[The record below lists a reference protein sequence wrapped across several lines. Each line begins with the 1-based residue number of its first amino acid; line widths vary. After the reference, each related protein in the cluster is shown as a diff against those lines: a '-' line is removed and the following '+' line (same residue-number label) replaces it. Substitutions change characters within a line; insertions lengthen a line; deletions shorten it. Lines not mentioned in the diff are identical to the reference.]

1 MDETFSTRKVGVTS
15 VLRLS
20 IIVLHQD
27 DDAKLESTL
36 LSLLENRN
44 EKHHEI
50 ILVHDG
56 SYRDPYN
63 LSDDE
68 IRIIQASDR
77 DGRMDQINKAV
88 AIARSPNVQILFPGI
103 KVESNW
109 CDEALELLA
118 SPEIAC
124 VGSPCKADSEN
135 RIIYGLDQQALPH
148 RRFAQKQNARVAPI
162 LCGTIFKKRTL
173 QLVGGLNSLLPRE
186 GAEVELQLLF
196 AAMELETC
204 IATKSLLSGPRR
216 TIEGLDIG
224 YETGRQCGQIACAFG
239 LVEGSGVE
247 IDSLA
252 KQLSHLAGGLMSP
265 KTVAERLGWVM
276 GIRDRSLAEITRE
289 RLISA
294 AERLDEAE
302 ENECNHSNSYR
313 RAA

>member
-1 MDETFSTRKVGVTS
+1 

-20 IIVLHQD
+20 IIVVHQD

-56 SYRDPYN
+56 SYNDPYDLN
-63 LSDDE
+63 DDE
-68 IRIIQASDR
+68 IRMIQASDQ
-77 DGRMDQINKAV
+77 DGCIDQINSAI
-88 AIARSPNVQILFPGI
+88 AIARSPNVQILFPGVT
-103 KVESNW
+103 VEANW
-109 CDEALELLA
+109 SEEALELL
-118 SPEIAC
+118 STPDTVC
-124 VGSPCKADSEN
+124 VGSPCKVESEN
-135 RIIYGLDQQALPH
+135 KILYGLDQKALPH
-148 RRFAQKQNARVAPI
+148 RRYSQKQNDSVAPM
-162 LCGTIFKKRTL
+162 LCGTIFRKKTL

-196 AAMELETC
+196 AAMELEST
-204 IATKSLLSGPRR
+204 IASVSHLSAPRR

-247 IDSLA
+247 VDSLA

-276 GIRDRSLAEITRE
+276 GIRDRSLANNIRD
-289 RLISA
+289 RLMSA
-294 AERLDEAE
+294 AERLDEAVE
-302 ENECNHSNSYR
+302 EECNHSSVYR

>member
-1 MDETFSTRKVGVTS
+1 M
-15 VLRLS
+15 LRLS

-50 ILVHDG
+50 ILVHNG
-56 SYRDPYN
+56 SYNDPYG
-63 LSDDE
+63 LSLDE
-68 IRIIQASDR
+68 VRMIHASDR
-77 DGRMDQINKAV
+77 NGCIDQINAAV
-88 AIARSPNVQILFPGI
+88 SVARSPYVQILFPGVT
-103 KVESNW
+103 VETNW
-109 CDEALELLA
+109 CEEALELLT
-118 SPEIAC
+118 SPDTVC
-124 VGSPCKADSEN
+124 VGSPCKVESEN
-135 RIIYGLDQQALPH
+135 KVLYGLDQSALPH
-148 RRFAQKQNARVAPI
+148 RRFAQKQNNRIAPV
-162 LCGTIFKKRTL
+162 LCGTIFRKKIL

-196 AAMELETC
+196 EAMELESK
-204 IATKSLLSGPRR
+204 IATVSRLSGPRR
-216 TIEGLDIG
+216 TIEGRDIG

-276 GIRDRSLAEITRE
+276 GVRDRSLANNIRD

-294 AERLDEAE
+294 AERLDEAVE
-302 ENECNHSNSYR
+302 EERNHSSGYR

>member
-1 MDETFSTRKVGVTS
+1 

-20 IIVLHQD
+20 IIVLHQH
-27 DDAKLESTL
+27 DDAKMEKTL

-44 EKHHEI
+44 ERHHEI

-56 SYRDPYN
+56 SYMDPYG

-68 IRIIQASDR
+68 VRMVRASER
-77 DGRMDQINKAV
+77 DGCIDQINT
-88 AIARSPNVQILFPGI
+88 AISMARSPNVQILFPGVT
-103 KVESNW
+103 VEANW
-109 CDEALELLA
+109 CEEALELLT
-118 SPEIAC
+118 SPETVC
-124 VGSPCKADSEN
+124 VGSPCKVEAESK
-135 RIIYGLDQQALPH
+135 ILYGLDQRALPH
-148 RRFAQKQNARVAPI
+148 RRFAQKQNDRVAPM
-162 LCGTIFKKRTL
+162 LCGTIFRKKHL

-196 AAMELETC
+196 AAMELESK
-204 IATKSLLSGPRR
+204 IATVSRLSGARR

-276 GIRDRSLAEITRE
+276 GIRDRSLAKNIRD

-294 AERLDEAE
+294 AERLDEAVE
-302 ENECNHSNSYR
+302 EERNHSNGYR

>member
-1 MDETFSTRKVGVTS
+1 M
-15 VLRLS
+15 LRLS

-44 EKHHEI
+44 EKYHEI
-50 ILVHDG
+50 ILVHNG
-56 SYRDPYN
+56 SYNDPYDLN
-63 LSDDE
+63 DDE
-68 IRIIQASDR
+68 IRMIQASDQ
-77 DGRMDQINKAV
+77 DGCIGQINSAIS
-88 AIARSPNVQILFPGI
+88 IARSPNVQILFPGVT
-103 KVESNW
+103 VEANW
-109 CDEALELLA
+109 SEEALDLLS
-118 SPEIAC
+118 SPDTVC
-124 VGSPCKADSEN
+124 VGSPCKIESEN
-135 RIIYGLDQQALPH
+135 KILYGLDRKALPH
-148 RRFAQKQNARVAPI
+148 RRYSQKQNDHVAPM
-162 LCGTIFKKRTL
+162 LCGTIFRKKIL
-173 QLVGGLNSLLPRE
+173 QLVGGFNSLLPRE

-196 AAMELETC
+196 AAMELEST
-204 IATKSLLSGPRR
+204 IASDSRLSAPRR

-276 GIRDRSLAEITRE
+276 GIRDRSLANNIRD

-294 AERLDEAE
+294 AERLDEAVE
-302 ENECNHSNSYR
+302 EECNHSNVYR